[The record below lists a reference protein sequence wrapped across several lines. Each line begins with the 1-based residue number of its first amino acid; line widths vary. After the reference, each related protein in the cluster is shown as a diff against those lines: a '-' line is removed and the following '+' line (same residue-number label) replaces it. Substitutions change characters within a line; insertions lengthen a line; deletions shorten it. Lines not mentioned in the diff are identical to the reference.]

1 MKSLKW
7 PPKKLHSSL
16 GGFYLF
22 QKFLVSLSEKAILFL
37 LLFRMPVTVSQLHN
51 AESVGAS
58 TADAT
63 GKVVLKA
70 LSGIVR
76 LNLDY
81 DTPLE
86 HLQFELAPWAARLE
100 VILSSLLFFLSS

>member
-1 MKSLKW
+1 M
-7 PPKKLHSSL
+7 
-16 GGFYLF
+16 
-22 QKFLVSLSEKAILFL
+22 FL

-81 DTPLE
+81 DTSLE